1 MKNKIL
7 LSAVVLLVML
17 ASCLKKNNF
26 YEDFSSTQPIA
37 DIPKA
42 ASNALE
48 AAAPTNS
55 WFILD
60 SAAGPQDYA
69 TAVHL
74 SAKNH
79 VGDVTLKM
87 KIDID
92 GANKWIANHAGYE
105 LLPADLYTVGSTDVV
120 IKNAG
125 VYSTGDFIVNIK
137 ANADDGTGV
146 SRFKGKKYILPVTIV
161 QAGNYGIASNYQT
174 VLWLIRVKLK

>member
-1 MKNKIL
+1 MKNKLILSTVIL
-7 LSAVVLLVML
+7 LVIFS
-17 ASCLKKNNF
+17 SCLKKNDF

-42 ASNALE
+42 AANALN

-60 SAAGPQDYA
+60 SAAGPQDYK
-69 TAVHL
+69 TAIHL

-79 VGDVTLKM
+79 VGDVTIKV

-92 GANKWIANHAGYE
+92 GANEWIAKHPGYE
-105 LLPADLYTVGSTDVV
+105 VLPADLYTVGSTDVL
-120 IKNAG
+120 IANAG
-125 VYSTGDFIVNIK
+125 VFSTGDFAVNIK

-146 SRFKGKKYILPVTIV
+146 SRFKNKKYILPVSIV
-161 QAGNYGIASNYQT
+161 QAGNYGIASNYKT